1 MFTTRKAYY
10 PYVSPFDP
18 CKPITCKTY
27 VTPPN
32 LYITFQ
38 PANLPQFTPK
48 QALYT
53 GTLWKIFYDPYYG
66 PYEPKREAEN
76 E

>member
-1 MFTTRKAYY
+1 MPTFRKEYF

-18 CKPITCKTY
+18 CRPITCKTY

-38 PANLPQFTPK
+38 PYHLPQFSPK
-48 QALYT
+48 EALFN
-53 GTLWKIFYDPYYG
+53 GTLWPALYDPYYN
-66 PYEPKREAEN
+66 PYEIKRGEES

>member
-18 CKPITCKTY
+18 CKPITRKTY

-38 PANLPQFTPK
+38 PANLPQFSPK
-48 QALYT
+48 EALFA
-53 GTLWKIFYDPYYG
+53 GTLWKVFYDPYYS
-66 PYEPKREAEN
+66 PYEPKREAER